1 MTESRFQLHD
11 RIDSLTGELK
21 AAEEQDRLNAD
32 DLAAKEHASSLARQ
46 AKEKS
51 EANITRIKQAI
62 REAGQAY
69 SEAVLALTGT
79 EGAPV
84 ADEAAPAV
92 EVEMPMPV
100 QIANG
105 VFDGEFEMP
114 SAYEPTDSFTTG
126 GTGDFPNAKFPNAIF
141 NGVDRAFE
149 EATQP

>member
-1 MTESRFQLHD
+1 MTDSRFQLHD
-11 RIDSLTGELK
+11 RIDNLTGELK

-51 EANITRIKQAI
+51 EANITRIKSAI

-92 EVEMPMPV
+92 EFAWVGKRDTISET
-100 QIANG
+100 
-105 VFDGEFEMP
+105 ELRE
-114 SAYEPTDSFTTG
+114 
-126 GTGDFPNAKFPNAIF
+126 KFPNAIF
-141 NGVDRAFE
+141 NGVDRAFD